1 MRIVTSSVQ
10 VLTRYHLKLH
20 NPVVIKNCQAMH
32 SRHYLHSTRWLDK
45 INAYEH
51 TISQSGNT
59 SEGYNFL
66 SPPASAIKT
75 ESTFSEWTRN
85 DYKQHKLSAANVN
98 NSFTAVGDLTRWLI
112 QPAFCLNIATLRNL
126 FDRLPACGL
135 RLDEWTKRNIFPSRI

>member
-1 MRIVTSSVQ
+1 MLEVVHFSLERNENCHVVCTGVDSISFKITQPSS
-10 VLTRYHLKLH
+10 Y
-20 NPVVIKNCQAMH
+20 KNCQAMH

-45 INAYEH
+45 INAYEQ

-85 DYKQHKLSAANVN
+85 DYKQHKMSAANVN
-98 NSFTAVGDLTRWLI
+98 NSFTAVGDLTR
-112 QPAFCLNIATLRNL
+112 
-126 FDRLPACGL
+126 
-135 RLDEWTKRNIFPSRI
+135 